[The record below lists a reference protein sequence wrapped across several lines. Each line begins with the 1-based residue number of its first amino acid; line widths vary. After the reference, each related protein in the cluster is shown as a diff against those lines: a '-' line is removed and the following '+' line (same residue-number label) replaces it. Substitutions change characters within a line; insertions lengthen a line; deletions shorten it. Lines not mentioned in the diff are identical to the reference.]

1 MGKSDE
7 YYQDYLDD
15 NGRFADQMNGALFR
29 GEQVVKACDLE
40 PVDAQLVYL
49 GKESGE
55 RKNVKA
61 IVDKVR
67 MWKGSLVHILIVEHQ
82 AHVDYHMVLR
92 NMLSESLGYHKQW
105 KQKKESHENKKDL
118 KKGSDEFFSG
128 MGKDEKFMP
137 VITLVVYCGM
147 ERSWDGALWPG

>member
-1 MGKSDE
+1 
-7 YYQDYLDD
+7 
-15 NGRFADQMNGALFR
+15 MNGALFR

-92 NMLSESLGYHKQW
+92 NMLESDWLNRLTSRQ
-105 KQKKESHENKKDL
+105 
-118 KKGSDEFFSG
+118 FFTSA
-128 MGKDEKFMP
+128 MLLM
-137 VITLVVYCGM
+137 VSSVL
-147 ERSWDGALWPG
+147 